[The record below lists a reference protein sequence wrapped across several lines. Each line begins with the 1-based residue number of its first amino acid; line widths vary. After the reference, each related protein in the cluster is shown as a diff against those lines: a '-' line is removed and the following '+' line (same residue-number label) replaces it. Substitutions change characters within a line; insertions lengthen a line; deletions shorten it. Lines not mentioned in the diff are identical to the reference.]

1 MKFSAIFL
9 SAAALAVSAVAEP
22 VSIPK
27 SHATRDVAAV
37 ESAVTQIKTGIQ
49 TLTKSIADFNG
60 DSIQVEADASALA
73 ATIEIS
79 IQSIASSGNLD
90 VAGLAG
96 LTPCFT
102 GLADASKDLITKL
115 TVKKNQFEQAG
126 LCGTVEKLMASI
138 GDQSINMI
146 KTVSGLLPEQLQG
159 TVQTVGQGITDLIV
173 KGAAAY
179 SENNCVDNPAANTSK
194 SLVPY
199 PTGSAIFSAIPPVP
213 TTKTSTMQVTITT
226 CPEGQAVTQTSV
238 SIVKPTTSFTPSY
251 LPSTSLGQTMVIP
264 PVPTVAS
271 STQLITAGPE
281 PTFSSTFVVVVP
293 SASVTRP
300 AQSTTS
306 IPIAAGPRNVV
317 SGAGLVVAAGA
328 VVAAILF

>member
-22 VSIPK
+22 VSKPE
-27 SHATRDVAAV
+27 SHVARDVAAV
-37 ESAVTQIKTGIQ
+37 ESAITQIKTGIQ
-49 TLTKSIADFNG
+49 TLTKSVADFNG

-73 ATIEIS
+73 TTIELS
-79 IQSIASSGNLD
+79 IDNITSSGNLD

-96 LTPCFT
+96 LTTCFT

-115 TVKKNQFEQAG
+115 TVKKNQFEEAG
-126 LCGTVEKLMASI
+126 LCGTVEKLMANI
-138 GDQSINMI
+138 GDQSISMI
-146 KTVSGLLPEQLQG
+146 KAVSSLLPEQLQG

-173 KGAAAY
+173 QGAATY

-199 PTGSAIFSAIPPVP
+199 PTGSATFSAIAPIP

-226 CPEGQAVTQTSV
+226 CPEGQAVTQTSI

-251 LPSTSLGQTMVIP
+251 LPSTSQGETMVIP

-281 PTFSSTFVVVVP
+281 PTFSSTFAIVVP
-293 SASVTRP
+293 SPTVTRP

-306 IPIAAGPRNVV
+306 IPIAAGPRNMV
-317 SGAGLVVAAGA
+317 SGASLVAAAGA
-328 VVAAILF
+328 VFAAMLL